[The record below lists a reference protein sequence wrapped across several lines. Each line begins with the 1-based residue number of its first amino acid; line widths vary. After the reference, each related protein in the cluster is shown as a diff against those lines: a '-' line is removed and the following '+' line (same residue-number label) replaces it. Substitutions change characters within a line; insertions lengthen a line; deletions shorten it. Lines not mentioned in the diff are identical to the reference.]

1 MLGVRVPPGLPFSTN
16 CRGVHGVITKSKE
29 FVTEVKAELGK
40 VTWPTRKET
49 LSTTWVVV
57 AIVVVISVYLGACDV
72 VLAKLMRF
80 ILG

>member
-1 MLGVRVPPGLPFSTN
+1 M
-16 CRGVHGVITKSKE
+16 ITKSKE